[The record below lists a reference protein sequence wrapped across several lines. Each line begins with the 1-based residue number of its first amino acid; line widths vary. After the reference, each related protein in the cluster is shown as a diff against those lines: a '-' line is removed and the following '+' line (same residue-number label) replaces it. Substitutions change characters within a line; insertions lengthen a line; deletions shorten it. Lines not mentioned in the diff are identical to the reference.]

1 MEEQNLTR
9 QERREIR
16 RQEKSDASK
25 RLGRARLI
33 KKAALW
39 GITAAVLG
47 GAVFAMIKLGGNST
61 PLQAGTLSKAVTA
74 EDWGKGNTEATLT
87 LVEYS
92 DFQCPACGAYYP
104 VLKQLN
110 QELGDKLRIVYRH
123 FPLRQ
128 VHKNANLAAQAAE
141 AAGKQ
146 EKFWEMHDIIF
157 EHPREWSESNG
168 AKDIFIKYAKAL
180 NLDSGRFANDLDS
193 REVKDAVDDDYQ
205 SGLDSRVNS
214 TPTFF
219 LNGKRIENPKGYDE
233 FKKLIEG
240 TLNVSP

>member
-110 QELGDKLRIVYRH
+110 QELGDKLR
-123 FPLRQ
+123 
-128 VHKNANLAAQAAE
+128 
-141 AAGKQ
+141 
-146 EKFWEMHDIIF
+146 
-157 EHPREWSESNG
+157 
-168 AKDIFIKYAKAL
+168 
-180 NLDSGRFANDLDS
+180 
-193 REVKDAVDDDYQ
+193 
-205 SGLDSRVNS
+205 
-214 TPTFF
+214 
-219 LNGKRIENPKGYDE
+219 
-233 FKKLIEG
+233 
-240 TLNVSP
+240 

>member
-9 QERREIR
+9 QERRELR